1 MKAAKVL
8 HLKKAQSHSNK
19 AMRLSGE
26 RDGIKHPDKAATP
39 ENQAIG
45 TEPEPLAWLD
55 KRGRVIEPLFA
66 DYFLARHPMR
76 CFHNKLFTVDG
87 MIGDEAIL
95 KKEIFAL
102 IRDYV
107 KSGVARKTEQLLQA
121 VKLSCAAEPPEIQTD
136 RIHVANGTYFLDDR
150 FTPDKEYCI
159 NRLPVAY
166 APEAAKPG
174 TVKSYAQKQQRHL

>member
-26 RDGIKHPDKAATP
+26 RDGIKHPDNAATP
-39 ENQAIG
+39 ENLAMG
-45 TEPEPLAWLD
+45 TEPEPLTWLD

-107 KSGVARKTEQLLQA
+107 KSGVARKT
-121 VKLSCAAEPPEIQTD
+121 
-136 RIHVANGTYFLDDR
+136 
-150 FTPDKEYCI
+150 
-159 NRLPVAY
+159 
-166 APEAAKPG
+166 
-174 TVKSYAQKQQRHL
+174 